1 MGGLGL
7 VGDTIYWLSDL
18 LGGLLAGMFVV
29 STEDPVT
36 PALTTVQI

>member
-1 MGGLGL
+1 MCVGHS
-7 VGDTIYWLSDL
+7 VGDLGGRLSDL

-29 STEDPVT
+29 SPEDPVT